1 MIDINT
7 ITEKIKD
14 RRPRPIEKITY
25 CSVLIP
31 LIKINGEWEV
41 IFELRAKDMN
51 TQPGEVSFPGGRIEK
66 NESFKEA
73 AIRETMEELNIS
85 RENINIV
92 GELDYLTSHTNL
104 EIHCFLGKISGIEV
118 DRISPN
124 PGEVDYIFTVPLRYF
139 LETEP
144 KGYYMDVEN
153 TYNDEF
159 PYNLIP
165 GGKNYKFRKL
175 RRTIYFYQY
184 KDYIIWGYT
193 ATMMKHF
200 IELIRDL

>member
-124 PGEVDYIFTVPLRYF
+124 PGEVDHIFTVPLRYF